1 MAALI
6 LSQLKFFSKSCHHS
20 FSQPGRVWPY
30 SVNFF
35 QVDWCIEN
43 SAIKSTSN
51 RWSVPTRLFTCNKSD
66 DQEKQKTLA
75 VKVIFFFEQPNDISS
90 AISRQLSKLLSL
102 IYSYYIIGKLP
113 NHIIK
118 WLSKIRLCR
127 QIQMKKVNHN
137 KRARSLYLQKW
148 RKPLGLEVPLSF
160 TPGNISMRVILWYT
174 LMSRKWISF

>member
-6 LSQLKFFSKSCHHS
+6 PSQLKFFSKSCHHS

-43 SAIKSTSN
+43 SAIKSTSS
-51 RWSVPTRLFTCNKSD
+51 RWSVPSRLFTCNKSD

-75 VKVIFFFEQPNDISS
+75 VKVIFSLSNHMTSPV
-90 AISRQLSKLLSL
+90 QLTPIVHKLLSL
-102 IYSYYIIGKLP
+102 IYSYYILGKLP

-118 WLSKIRLCR
+118 WLSQIGLCR

-174 LMSRKWISF
+174 LMSRKWLSF